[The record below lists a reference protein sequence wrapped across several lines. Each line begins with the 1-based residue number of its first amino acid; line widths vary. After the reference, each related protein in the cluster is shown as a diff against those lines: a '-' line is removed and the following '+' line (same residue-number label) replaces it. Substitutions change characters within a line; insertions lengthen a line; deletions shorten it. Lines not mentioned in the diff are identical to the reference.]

1 VLGLQRADDRVTVH
15 REWFNQYNFHI
26 VAGIDQLKKLVDIC
40 ISRNLTSLDVEST
53 GVDSRVY
60 PDEFFEDGRIT
71 RHGIRTVDK
80 IVGLCMSF
88 DGKNGYYIPLA
99 HEPEDSGNLPWDE
112 AWDEIT
118 RLVFNCRIIFHNA
131 RYDAEML
138 YPVTGKEFWKHK
150 EFEDTFFIAKVIS
163 PLKSFP
169 AGLKPLTKTHLGIEM
184 VELDELFTDEK
195 KEQLKRYKERYNFG
209 LLHPKEGKEY
219 GCSDGIFTYQL
230 YHALRPKIEGYEH
243 IYDLEKAFSNVMRK
257 MERNRVHLDIERVN
271 QLFVDCTTAMR
282 TTGDRIREL
291 IESKTGRTGK
301 WLSLNVGS
309 PGQLSSCF
317 FTDNEGLKLKPT
329 PEMIQ
334 EEGGGFAVS
343 YSDNSD
349 DDDDD
354 DSGGGE
360 KITYSLKDE
369 VLKSLHRHYGTK
381 HLAKNNDEET
391 EEKKPES
398 IFELILEYRHYDK
411 MNGSY
416 IEKLTRSHDKYGD
429 VRPSFNQIGTDTA
442 RLSSKAGKIEDGYS
456 GINFQGIP
464 RDSDDDKP
472 ELFKQI
478 RTVIVPR
485 EGWLLLKIDYA
496 GEELRVITN
505 MSGDPLWTKSFL
517 HEDGDVHSIT
527 ARILFAKAEVSKD
540 ERNRGKRSNFAV
552 IYGGGAGAISR
563 NVGCSIEDG
572 GRHMENMRT
581 GLPGLMG
588 YVEHQKK
595 FAKKHKCVYTA
606 FGRRMPIPTI
616 DSPIRAIQKKA
627 ERCAINYTIQATSA
641 DILKF
646 AMCYVDKQ
654 IRALGWEDRV
664 RYVLTVHDEVVYEV
678 RPEYLMEVTRKL
690 DEWMVLPWRLPKN
703 HGRQWVVPL
712 ETEPGI
718 DIHWRARFDY
728 FAMVDGRVVKKS
740 EVDENGNFKGKL
752 KKNQY
757 FADGRVYQQIP
768 DFLKGCIWKLPPE
781 ESDRIKAA
789 QLVGAEWIQPPAPAI
804 ETTKKAPELP
814 PTSSPETLVITAG
827 SAAETPDPETIPHPE
842 SEQPFP
848 PKSRPIT
855 HDSQQLESK
864 TSEISDDAGF
874 MEPEEA
880 DMEIDLSD
888 IDISLDMGLTSDP
901 KPTLCSVCKELQFE
915 TPSGMTCK
923 NGHGG
928 DDGIEVSSTTK
939 KSSVPP
945 PSPPPLSSPIVP
957 SKQETRT
964 ARQINEE
971 EVILRWTITA
981 ILSEEVSKKL
991 RAICIL
997 AEGNTPLRVV
1007 GPSGAIILS
1016 EERGVRVDP
1025 QKFGF
1030 LASLFGIG

>member
-1 VLGLQRADDRVTVH
+1 VLGLQRVDDRVTVH

-26 VAGIDQLKKLVDIC
+26 VTGIDQLKKLVDIC
-40 ISRNLTSLDVEST
+40 ISRNLASLDVEST
-53 GVDSRVY
+53 GVDSRIY

-71 RHGIRTVDK
+71 KHGIRTVDK

-112 AWDEIT
+112 SWDEIT
-118 RLVFNCRIIFHNA
+118 RLVYNCRIIFHNA

-138 YPVTGKEFWKHK
+138 YPVTGKEFWRHK

-257 MERNRVHLDIERVN
+257 MERNRVHLDIDRVN

-291 IESKTGRTGK
+291 IESKTGRTGR

-309 PGQLSSCF
+309 PTQLSGCF

-334 EEGGGFAVS
+334 EEGGFSVS

-354 DSGGGE
+354 DEGGE

-369 VLKSLHRHYGTK
+369 VLKSLHRHYGPK
-381 HLAKNNDEET
+381 YLAKNNDEST

-478 RTVIVPR
+478 RTVIIPR
-485 EGWLLLKIDYA
+485 KGWFLLKIDYA

-664 RYVLTVHDEVVYEV
+664 RYVLTVHDEVVFEV
-678 RPEYLMEVTRKL
+678 KPEHLMEVTRKL

-728 FAMVDGRVVKKS
+728 FAMVDGKPAKKS
-740 EVDENGNFKGKL
+740 DIDENGNYKGKL

-757 FADGRVYQQIP
+757 FVDGRVYQQIP
-768 DFLKGCIWKLPPE
+768 DFLKGYIYRLLPE

-789 QLVGAEWIQPPAPAI
+789 QLAGTEWVQPPPAPAI
-804 ETTKKAPELP
+804 ETAQKAPELP
-814 PTSSPETLVITAG
+814 APVVQTTPVEPEVT
-827 SAAETPDPETIPHPE
+827 PHPE

-848 PKSRPIT
+848 PKSRPVI
-855 HDSQQLESK
+855 HESQLSENQ
-864 TSEISDDAGF
+864 TPEISDS
-874 MEPEEA
+874 MSSLELEEA
-880 DMEIDLSD
+880 GTNMDIDLSD
-888 IDISLDMGLTSDP
+888 IDLDLSNIGLASNSGS
-901 KPTLCSVCKELQFE
+901 KPTLCSVCKEPQFE
-915 TPSGMTCK
+915 TPGGMSCK

-928 DDGIEVSSTTK
+928 ADGIEVPAKETKPSKPPASSHPPASSSTSMSPTK
-939 KSSVPP
+939 T
-945 PSPPPLSSPIVP
+945 
-957 SKQETRT
+957 ETRT
-964 ARQINEE
+964 ARQINED
-971 EVILRWTITA
+971 EVILRWTVTA

-991 RAICIL
+991 QAICIL

-1007 GPSGAIILS
+1007 SPNGTIILS
-1016 EERGVRVDP
+1016 EERGIRVDP
-1025 QKFGF
+1025 QKFQF
-1030 LASLFGIG
+1030 LASLFGL